1 MNQIDY
7 RSVFLLFSFLWPLSS
22 LQGQTRN
29 EISRFTLLNDRAF
42 VERSLRNGP
51 HNSEKM
57 QFVSLQL
64 ALSSGLKGLIGDTKD
79 ATRSSLSTVQ
89 KETEVL
95 KLINKNINSERFVEG
110 HLAVAAPLPM
120 IKHRS
125 FRLLPS
131 LFSGLNLGSSFSFS
145 AQTDPLNPQA
155 QVYLKTDQKLG
166 LYTRFFW
173 DKKREYEVSFYQL
186 SRSDLYSTRSSQQ
199 IIEQEALLDFDDE
212 MKEEKSLMLDFRY
225 HQKHQHQSYV
235 FEIQELKIKTSE
247 SSEGDSLFRSKPL
260 LHFQYWR
267 YWQASRIHWQA
278 VLGQHYRQ
286 RYTILDGLYLGLEA
300 DFKDVLPL
308 TASAQISNQ
317 FFSLSPSLKVKFIQL
332 YYQLSSPYRNPQDEM
347 WVSTIHKLGL
357 IIPFP

>member
-1 MNQIDY
+1 MNQFDY
-7 RSVFLLFSFLWPLSS
+7 RSVFLLCCLLWPLSS

-29 EISRFTLLNDRAF
+29 EISRYTLLSDRAT
-42 VERSLRNGP
+42 VERSVRTGP
-51 HNSEKM
+51 HSSEKM
-57 QFVSLQL
+57 QFLSLQL
-64 ALSSGLKGLIGDTKD
+64 ALSSGLKSLIGETNE
-79 ATRSSLSTVQ
+79 ATRSTLSSAEKQ
-89 KETEVL
+89 TEVL

-131 LFSGLNLGSSFSFS
+131 LFSSLNLGSSFSFS
-145 AQTDPLNPQA
+145 AQTDPLNPEA
-155 QVYLKTDQKLG
+155 QVYLKTDQKIG

-173 DKKREYEVSFYQL
+173 DKKREYEVSVYQL
-186 SRSDLYSTRSSQQ
+186 SRSDLYSTKTSAQ
-199 IIEQEALLDFDDE
+199 IVEQETLIDFDDV
-212 MKEEKSLMLDFRY
+212 MREEKTVMLDFRY

-235 FEIQELKIKTSE
+235 FEIQELKIKTSS
-247 SSEGDSLFRSKPL
+247 SSEGDSLFRSRPL
-260 LHFQYWR
+260 FHFQYWR
-267 YWQASRIHWQA
+267 HWQATRIQWQA
-278 VLGQHYRQ
+278 VLGHHYRQ

-300 DFKDVLPL
+300 DFKVVLPL

-317 FFSLSPSLKVKFIQL
+317 FFSLSPSLKMKFIQL

-347 WVSTIHKLGL
+347 WVSTIHKVGL